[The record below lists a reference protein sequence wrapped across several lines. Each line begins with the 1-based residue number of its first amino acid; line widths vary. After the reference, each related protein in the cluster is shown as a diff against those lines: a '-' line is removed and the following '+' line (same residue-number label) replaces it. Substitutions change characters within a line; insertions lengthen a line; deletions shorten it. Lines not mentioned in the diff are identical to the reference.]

1 MEPCSRGLGAG
12 GIRGAIVVGS
22 WIEKLAGK
30 GRRGGNGVLVQI
42 SREVVGRKRSIQ
54 GAISEVRHPA
64 VLDALSDDDFDILG
78 ELIEER
84 VDSDREFSQVL
95 ARLTHAAA
103 HAKGFDRQT
112 VDAALRLDMLLPS
125 DDPAREREKLLRDA
139 YKAAQRAGYVQGGRR
154 ALGRLGHRAA
164 SAGEAER
171 ARVLFQQQL
180 ELGSEASDSADEVD
194 SAIALGDILLRDGDS
209 EAAMELYERAARSS
223 DRIDYARGKADS
235 IVRRLDLGG
244 ESIDLETRAEMEEE
258 ALRLSTDLRD
268 DVILAQLIGQH
279 ANTLL
284 ALQRWEDAVAH
295 LEDGLE
301 VARELQDLELENACL
316 AMLSDVEQKIGRF
329 DQAVDRQRDLVE
341 VEERLGNM
349 PAAASDAVHY
359 ASTLLTLGRLDDAR
373 EVFERAIQ
381 LSTDAGDQRVLQR
394 AYGGL
399 GVTLSAMNHPVE
411 ALNNLM
417 QALEIARSTHDI
429 THEAQWLGS
438 IGEALWKFDQPE
450 DAIHAIHQAIDAAR
464 RVNDLDLQAG
474 MYSLLGQINLADR
487 KIAESVENY
496 QEALDLYRELG
507 RKDEEVSVLS
517 QLGTMAMEVGQ
528 VRDAMVLY
536 ADALEVAAESGQRAA
551 AVRLYGRLA
560 RLAQR
565 QGDMNAALDALTQ
578 AVEIAETID
587 QPVLLNQALQHLA
600 VAQDSANHPETMAT
614 YERALRLSREVGDEY
629 GEALMLTNVGQRL
642 LAKGARRDS
651 VEVLE
656 HALHLADSLG
666 VVGEKLAQRARQL
679 VREARGTGGR
689 RFGTDSG
696 QRRQQ
701 RPIAAREMEAPPTP
715 NMAPI
720 TSELQGDAEQ
730 VFS

>member
-1 MEPCSRGLGAG
+1 MS
-12 GIRGAIVVGS
+12 S

-30 GRRGGNGVLVQI
+30 GRRGGNAVLVQI
-42 SREVVGRKRSIQ
+42 AREVVGRRRSIQ

-64 VLDALSDDDFDILG
+64 VLDALSDEDFDLLG

-84 VDSDREFSQVL
+84 IDSDREFSQVL

-103 HAKGFDRQT
+103 HAKAFDRQT
-112 VDAALRLDMLLPS
+112 VDAALRLDMLLPA

-180 ELGSEASDSADEVD
+180 DLGPESSDTEDEVD
-194 SAIALGDILLRDGDS
+194 SAILLGDIMLRDGDS
-209 EAAMELYERAARSS
+209 QGAMELYERAGRGASRLG
-223 DRIDYARGKADS
+223 YARGKLDAQ
-235 IVRRLDLGG
+235 VRRLDHGG
-244 ESIDLETRAEMEEE
+244 EGLPLENRAGMEEE
-258 ALRLSTDLRD
+258 ALRLATDLRD
-268 DVILAQLIGQH
+268 EMTLGRLIGQH
-279 ANTLL
+279 AHTLL
-284 ALQRWEDAVAH
+284 GLQRWEDAVAH

-301 VARELQDLELENACL
+301 VAREFQDLELENACL

-329 DQAVDRQRDLVE
+329 DAAVDRQRDLVD

-359 ASTLLTLGRLDDAR
+359 ASTLLTLGRFDDAR
-373 EVFERAIQ
+373 EVFQRSISLAGQ
-381 LSTDAGDQRVLQR
+381 AGDQRVLQR

-417 QALEIARSTHDI
+417 QALEIARSTQDI

-450 DAIHAIHQAIDAAR
+450 DAIQAIDQAIDAAR
-464 RVNDLDLQAG
+464 RVNDLDLEAG
-474 MYSLLGQINLADR
+474 MHSLLGQIKLADR
-487 KIAESVENY
+487 NIAESVDHYND
-496 QEALDLYRELG
+496 ALDLYRELG

-517 QLGTMAMEVGQ
+517 QLGTMAMDVGQ

-565 QGDMNAALDALTQ
+565 QGDTNAALDALTQ

-600 VAQDSANHPETMAT
+600 VAQDAARHPEALAS
-614 YERALRLSREVGDEY
+614 YERALRLAREVGDEY
-629 GEALMLTNVGQRL
+629 GEALLLTNVGARL
-642 LAKGARRDS
+642 LAEGARRDA

-666 VVGEKLAQRARQL
+666 VVGEKLAQRSRQL

-689 RFGTDSG
+689 RFEDDRAGG
-696 QRRQQ
+696 RPQ
-701 RPIAAREMEAPPTP
+701 RPMPAQEMEAPPAP

-720 TSELQGDAEQ
+720 TNELKGDAEQ
-730 VFS
+730 AFGQ

>member
-1 MEPCSRGLGAG
+1 VS
-12 GIRGAIVVGS
+12 S

-42 SREVVGRKRSIQ
+42 AREVVGRRRSIQ

-64 VLDALSDDDFDILG
+64 VLDALSDEDFDILG
-78 ELIEER
+78 ELVEER

-112 VDAALRLDMLLPS
+112 VDAALRLDVLLPA

-139 YKAAQRAGYVQGGRR
+139 YKAAQRSGYVQGGRR

-164 SAGEAER
+164 SADEAER

-180 ELGSEASDSADEVD
+180 DLGPESSDTEDEID
-194 SAIALGDILLRDGDS
+194 SAIILGDILLRDGDS
-209 EAAMELYERAARSS
+209 QGALELYERAGRGA
-223 DRIDYARGKADS
+223 DRLDYARGRADS
-235 IVRRLDLGG
+235 IVRRLDLAGD
-244 ESIDLETRAEMEEE
+244 SIDLETRAEMEED

-268 DVILAQLIGQH
+268 EVILGQLIGQH

-284 ALQRWEDAVAH
+284 ALQRYEDAVAH

-301 VARELQDLELENACL
+301 VAREFQDLELENACL

-329 DQAVDRQRDLVE
+329 DAAVDRQRDLVE

-349 PAAASDAVHY
+349 PAAAADAVHY

-373 EVFERAIQ
+373 DVFDRAIE
-381 LSTDAGDQRVLQR
+381 LAGQANDQRVLQR

-417 QALEIARSTHDI
+417 QALEIARSTQDI

-438 IGEALWKFDQPE
+438 IGEALWKFDQAD
-450 DAIHAIHQAIDAAR
+450 DAIQAIHQAIDAAK
-464 RVNDLDLQAG
+464 RVNDLDLEAG
-474 MYSLLGQINLADR
+474 MHSLLGQINLADR
-487 KIAESVENY
+487 KIAEAVTNY
-496 QEALDLYRELG
+496 QDALDLYRDLG

-517 QLGTMAMEVGQ
+517 QLGTMAMDVGQ

-536 ADALEVAAESGQRAA
+536 ADALEVAAESGQRPA

-600 VAQDSANHPETMAT
+600 VAQDSANHPDALET
-614 YERALRLSREVGDEY
+614 YEHALRLSREVGDEY
-629 GEALMLTNVGQRL
+629 GEALMLTNVGARL
-642 LAKGARRDS
+642 LAEGARRDS

-679 VREARGTGGR
+679 VREARGGGGR
-689 RFGTDSG
+689 RFGEEQT
-696 QRRQQ
+696 RPRQQ
-701 RPIAAREMEAPPTP
+701 RPIAAREMESPPSP
-715 NMAPI
+715 NIAPI
-720 TSELQGDAEQ
+720 TNELQNEADH